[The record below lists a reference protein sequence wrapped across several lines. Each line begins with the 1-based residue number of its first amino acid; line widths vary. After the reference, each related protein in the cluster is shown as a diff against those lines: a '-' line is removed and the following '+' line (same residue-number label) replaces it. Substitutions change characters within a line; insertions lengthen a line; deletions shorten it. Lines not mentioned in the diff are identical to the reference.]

1 MIRTLNF
8 VFMAITGLLCLGL
21 YRIAENA
28 RVANSELRE
37 TRAAIVREH
46 EALTVLGAEWARL
59 TQPARLQALAQR
71 HLRLSDRPGVE
82 LSSLTQLPPKN
93 PPLAPEAQFR
103 DAKIVVPAPET
114 APIAPKATTAVP
126 AASPKDPAFAALHT
140 GT

>member
-21 YRIAENA
+21 YRVAENA
-28 RVANSELRE
+28 RVANAELNE
-37 TRAAIVREH
+37 ARAAIVREH
-46 EALTVLGAEWARL
+46 ETLTVLGAEWARL

-71 HLRLSDRPGVE
+71 HLHLSDRPGVE
-82 LSSLTQLPPKN
+82 LSSLTQLPSKN

-103 DAKIVVPAPET
+103 DAKVVVPAPEP
-114 APIAPKATTAVP
+114 APAPKSAAP
-126 AASPKDPAFAALHT
+126 ARPTPASDPAYAALHT

>member
-28 RVANSELRE
+28 RVANAELKE

-46 EALTVLGAEWARL
+46 ETLTVLGAEWARL

-71 HLRLSDRPGVE
+71 HLHLSDRPGVE

-103 DAKIVVPAPET
+103 DAKVVVPAPET
-114 APIAPKATTAVP
+114 PPVSKP
-126 AASPKDPAFAALHT
+126 AAPMPPASSTDANFAASHT

>member
-28 RVANSELRE
+28 RVANAELKE
-37 TRAAIVREH
+37 TRTAIVREH
-46 EALTVLGAEWARL
+46 ETLTVLGAEWARL

-71 HLRLSDRPGVE
+71 HLHLSDRPGVE
-82 LSSLTQLPPKN
+82 LSSVTQLPSKN
-93 PPLAPEAQFR
+93 PPLAPEVQFR
-103 DAKIVVPAPET
+103 NAKVVVPAPESPPASKP
-114 APIAPKATTAVP
+114 APPAPSTDANF
-126 AASPKDPAFAALHT
+126 AASHT